1 MKKPPIKYFV
11 KAKVSR
17 KKKEDIGLSP
27 YAVVFRG
34 EKKIEK
40 TLINVMDFDLKE
52 VREFEVTTAEQLK
65 DIHERKNLS
74 WIYINGIHDT
84 ARLEEVAKEFE
95 IPNNIL
101 SDILNPSLRSKVE
114 VFDKGIFVTIK
125 LLQHQEKNDQVI
137 IENLSLIISDN
148 TLISFREEAGP
159 VFEPIRER
167 IRKYSNKIRNSGS
180 DYLAF
185 TLLDIVVDNY
195 IYVLGI
201 LGEKIETLDEKM
213 TTNPHKEL
221 LDEINVFK
229 REINYLRKSIL
240 PAKEMI
246 LSLAKLDVE
255 FLHDINRL
263 HFRELQYNINEA
275 TELSDSYREIL
286 FDQISI
292 YHTIVSTRLNDIM
305 RTLTIFSVIFIPLTF
320 IVGVYG
326 TNFDV
331 LPELHWENGYFIMWG
346 VMVVIALAM
355 LIYFSRKKWF

>member
-1 MKKPPIKYFV
+1 MRKQQIKHFV
-11 KAKVSR
+11 KPKVSR

-34 EKKIEK
+34 EKRMEK
-40 TLINVMDFDLKE
+40 TLINAMDFDLEE
-52 VREFEVTTAEQLK
+52 VREFEVTTPEQLH
-65 DIHERKNLS
+65 DLHVRTSLS
-74 WIYINGIHDT
+74 WIFVNGIHDT
-84 ARLEEVAKEFE
+84 SRLGEVAREFE

-101 SDILNPSLRSKVE
+101 SDILNPSLRSKIE
-114 VFDKGIFVTIK
+114 VFDKGVFVTIK
-125 LLQHQEKNDQVI
+125 LLQYQEKTDQVT
-137 IENLSLIISDN
+137 IENLSLIICEN

-167 IRKYSNKIRNSGS
+167 IRKYNNKIRTSGS

-185 TLLDIVVDNY
+185 TLLDVVVDNY
-195 IYVLGI
+195 IYILGA
-201 LGEKIETLDEKM
+201 LGEKIETLDDKM
-213 TTNPHKEL
+213 TTNPHKQL

-229 REINYLRKSIL
+229 REINFLRKSIL

-326 TNFDV
+326 TNFDI
-331 LPELHWENGYFIMWG
+331 LPELHWKNGYYIMWG
-346 VMVVIALAM
+346 VMLVIALAM

>member
-1 MKKPPIKYFV
+1 MKKTQIKHFV
-11 KAKVSR
+11 RSKAIR
-17 KKKEDIGLSP
+17 KKKEEIGLSP

-34 EKKIEK
+34 EQKLDK
-40 TLINVMDFDLKE
+40 TQINAMDFDLEE
-52 VREFEVTTAEQLK
+52 VREFEITTREQLK
-65 DIHERKNLS
+65 SVHERKTLS
-74 WIYINGIHDT
+74 WIFVNGIHDIS
-84 ARLEEVAKEFE
+84 RLEEIAAEFE

-101 SDILNPSLRSKVE
+101 SDILSPSLRPKIE
-114 VFDKGIFVTIK
+114 VFDKGIFITLK
-125 LLQHQEKNDQVI
+125 LMQYQDKTEQVSV
-137 IENLSLIISDN
+137 ENLSLIVSENI
-148 TLISFREEAGP
+148 LISFREEAGP
-159 VFEPIRER
+159 VFEPVRER
-167 IRKYSNKIRNSGS
+167 IRKYNNKIRTSGS

-185 TLLDIVVDNY
+185 ALLDVVVDNY
-195 IYVLGI
+195 IYIMGI
-201 LGEKIETLDEKM
+201 LGEKIENLDEKM
-213 TTNPHKEL
+213 TIDPRKEL

-229 REINYLRKSIL
+229 REINFLRKSIL

-246 LSLAKLDVE
+246 LTLVKSDTD
-255 FLHDINRL
+255 FLSNKNRL

-275 TELSDSYREIL
+275 VELSDSYREIL

-326 TNFDV
+326 TNFDI
-331 LPELHWENGYFIMWG
+331 LPELHWKNGYYIMWG

>member
-1 MKKPPIKYFV
+1 MKKQQIKHFV
-11 KAKVSR
+11 KPKVSR

-34 EKKIEK
+34 EKRMEK
-40 TLINVMDFDLKE
+40 TFVNAMDFDLNE
-52 VREFEVTTAEQLK
+52 VREFEVTSPEQLR
-65 DIHERKNLS
+65 DLHQRTSLS
-74 WIYINGIHDT
+74 WIFVNGIHDT
-84 ARLEEVAKEFE
+84 TRLEEIASEFE

-101 SDILNPSLRSKVE
+101 SDILNPSLRSKIE

-125 LLQHQEKNDQVI
+125 LLQYHEKTDQVT
-137 IENLSLIISDN
+137 IENLSLIISEN
-148 TLISFREEAGP
+148 TLISFREESGS

-167 IRKYSNKIRNSGS
+167 IRKYNNKIRTSGS

-185 TLLDIVVDNY
+185 TLLDVVVDNY
-195 IYVLGI
+195 IYILGV
-201 LGEKIETLDEKM
+201 LGEKIETLDDKM
-213 TTNPHKEL
+213 TTNPHKQL
-221 LDEINVFK
+221 LDEINIFK

-246 LSLAKLDVE
+246 LSLAKLDVD
-255 FLHDINRL
+255 FLHDTNRL

-331 LPELHWENGYFIMWG
+331 LPELHWKNGYYIMWG

-355 LIYFSRKKWF
+355 LVYFSRKKWF